1 MIDCYVAIV
10 ACVAVAALASPP
22 PFLISAERLR
32 ISKYINEGVDDA
44 QLDTLK
50 IPLTSHGQ
58 RCSIVLPAFSNLAI
72 LVAVIL

>member
-32 ISKYINEGVDDA
+32 ISKYINEGVDDI
-44 QLDTLK
+44 QLDTLM
-50 IPLTSHGQ
+50 ISLTSHD
-58 RCSIVLPAFSNLAI
+58 
-72 LVAVIL
+72 